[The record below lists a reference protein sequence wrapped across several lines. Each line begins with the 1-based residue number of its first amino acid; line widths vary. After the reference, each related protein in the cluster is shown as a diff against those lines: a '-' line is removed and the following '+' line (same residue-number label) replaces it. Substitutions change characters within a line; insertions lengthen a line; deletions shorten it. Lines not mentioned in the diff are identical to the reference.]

1 MMYLMIL
8 LYILA
13 LLIMALIRLLETKL
27 ALTVMFWRLSN
38 VHKQDKIKSE
48 KLLCMCFIPVLLIWH
63 VILLH
68 FPSLLKVEQSY

>member
-1 MMYLMIL
+1 MIF

-13 LLIMALIRLLETKL
+13 LLMMALIRLLETKL
-27 ALTVMFWRLSN
+27 ALTVVFWRLSN
-38 VHKQDKIKSE
+38 VHKQDQIKSE
-48 KLLCMCFIPVLLIWH
+48 KLLCMFFVPFLLVWH